1 MAPKQGNIMSFRPDI
16 KVVDATIRD
25 GGLVNDFYFTDE
37 FVKKLYETNVKAGVD
52 YMEFGYKASKDIF
65 DETKFGKWKFCKEED
80 LRAIVGNNDTKMKIS
95 VMADVGRT
103 DLERDIID
111 KEDSVIDI
119 IRIATYINTIPAAID
134 MAEYCK
140 SKGYE
145 TSINIMAISTAS
157 ESDIRQALELIC
169 RSSVDMIYIVDSYG
183 AIYPEE
189 MRDLMDLFVE
199 FGQKYNKKI
208 GIHAHDNQKLAF
220 ANTIEAVSR
229 GVSMLDATVCSLGRG
244 AGNCA
249 MEALLGFLKNP
260 RYRLDPLLRF
270 IQNEMLKLK
279 QEIVW
284 GYDIPYLITGMLNM
298 HPRTAINFIKEGDT
312 DYSLLYHELWAR
324 E

>member
-229 GVSMLDATVCSLGRG
+229 GVSMLDATVCCLGRG

>member
-1 MAPKQGNIMSFRPDI
+1 MSFRPDI

-229 GVSMLDATVCSLGRG
+229 GVSMLDATVCCLGRG

>member
-1 MAPKQGNIMSFRPDI
+1 MSFRPDI

-65 DETKFGKWKFCKEED
+65 DETKFGKWKFCSEED

-119 IRIATYINTIPAAID
+119 IRIATYINIIPAAID

-229 GVSMLDATVCSLGRG
+229 GVSMLDATVCCLGRG

>member
-1 MAPKQGNIMSFRPDI
+1 MSYRPDI

-80 LRAIVGNNDTKMKIS
+80 LRAIVGNNDTKLKIS

-111 KEDSVIDI
+111 KEDSVIDV

-157 ESDIRQALELIC
+157 ESDIRQALELIGQ
-169 RSSVDMIYIVDSYG
+169 SSVDMIYIVDSYG

-199 FGQKYNKKI
+199 FGTKYNKKI

-249 MEALLGFLKNP
+249 MEALMGFLKNP

-270 IQNEMLKLK
+270 IQTEMLKLK
-279 QEIVW
+279 KEIVW

>member
-1 MAPKQGNIMSFRPDI
+1 MSFRPDI

-65 DETKFGKWKFCKEED
+65 DETKFGKWKFCSEED

-229 GVSMLDATVCSLGRG
+229 GVSMLDATVCCLGRG